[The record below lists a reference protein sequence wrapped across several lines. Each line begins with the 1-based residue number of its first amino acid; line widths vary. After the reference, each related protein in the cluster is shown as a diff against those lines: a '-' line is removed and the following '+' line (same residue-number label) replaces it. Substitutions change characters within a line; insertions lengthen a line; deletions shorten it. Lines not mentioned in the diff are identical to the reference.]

1 MIFLGRLL
9 SNNSFE
15 IKVVQEDYRTF
26 KFVSIRSILIIVR
39 NILNYPLSF
48 LKVLVL
54 LRFKRCFLPK
64 YNIYTLNYLHILC
77 STKNSYMMQLY
88 NTTASNKLGDVYI

>member
-54 LRFKRCFLPK
+54 VRFKRCFFTK
-64 YNIYTLNYLHILC
+64 VQYIYFKLSAYSL
-77 STKNSYMMQLY
+77 LY
-88 NTTASNKLGDVYI
+88 KE